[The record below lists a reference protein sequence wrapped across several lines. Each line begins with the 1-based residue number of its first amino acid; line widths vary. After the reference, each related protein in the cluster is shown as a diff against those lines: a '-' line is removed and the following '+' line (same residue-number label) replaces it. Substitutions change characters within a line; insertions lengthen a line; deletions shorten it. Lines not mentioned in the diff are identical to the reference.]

1 MFFKGYVPTK
11 KKKCLMSY
19 KDKRPDQLLTI
30 EEAGKLDEYAGILD
44 TNTILI
50 DVDEMEQAK
59 KLFNLIESKEC
70 RCRV

>member
-30 EEAGKLDEYAGILD
+30 EEAG
-44 TNTILI
+44 
-50 DVDEMEQAK
+50 
-59 KLFNLIESKEC
+59 
-70 RCRV
+70 